1 MRSNVPRCNHP
12 FLENRDI
19 SFRRRL
25 GPDPHANGATTVAL
39 DECPDIW
46 ETESG
51 DFAVIGI
58 RITGTSKSLMPPTA
72 SCGIDE
78 EIVLI
83 PRTLLINAKKDIP
96 DAR

>member
-1 MRSNVPRCNHP
+1 MIKNEQTHP
-12 FLENRDI
+12 FLENRNI
-19 SFRRRL
+19 AFKRRL
-25 GPDPHANGATTVAL
+25 GPDPHVNGATTVAL

-58 RITGTSKSLMPPTA
+58 RITESSKSHLPPTA
-72 SCGIDE
+72 NCGPDE

-83 PRTLLINAKKDIP
+83 PRTLLTGAKAEIP
-96 DAR
+96 DNL

>member
-1 MRSNVPRCNHP
+1 MKDKQPHP
-12 FLENRDI
+12 FLTDRDI
-19 SFRRRL
+19 SFKRRI

-58 RITGTSKSLMPPTA
+58 RITESSKDHLPPTA
-72 SCGIDE
+72 NCGPDE

-83 PRTLLINAKKDIP
+83 PRTLLMGAKADIP
-96 DAR
+96 ASR

>member
-1 MRSNVPRCNHP
+1 MSTDVRKPTHP
-12 FLENRDI
+12 FLKNRNI
-19 SFRRRL
+19 AFRQRL

-58 RITGTSKSLMPPTA
+58 RITETSKSQLPQTA
-72 SCGIDE
+72 SCGPDE
-78 EIVLI
+78 EIVLV
-83 PRTLLINAKKDIP
+83 PRTLLISAKADIP
-96 DAR
+96 DIR